1 MFKESILGKFIFAMI
16 KLLKTF
22 EFSVAYQILFKIA
35 NGFSKVFKGSFIYRF
50 FYRED
55 KIQLYT
61 EKSVILRWI
70 DKIMITVISFFSHIY
85 KKIRKINTGSI
96 NNGIYNHINDNGRL
110 KFKNI
115 LGIFIVLMVCVPGD
129 RWNNIYG
136 LLMAFMLTG
145 LYFISLLS
153 GKSYSH
159 RVSKFDIFMLIFM
172 FASFMGIIISGAPA
186 DSIRIFMFFVT
197 AFLFML
203 LIAGCI
209 KNTEDLQSF
218 TGIISIGLILTS
230 LYCIYQGITGVEIDV
245 RLTDITTNQGMPGR
259 AYSTFENPNN
269 YAEYLVMFIPFM
281 AAYALN
287 KQDKKQKALWLFML
301 LIPLA
306 ALVYTYSRS
315 CWVSIAIAAIVFIA
329 FYNYKLLPLLAIF
342 GIAMIPFLPETVMN
356 RILTIGSM
364 KDTSNKYRLV
374 IWEGV
379 LKMLKDTYVMGIGLG
394 PEAFSRLYPSYAD
407 PSAIL
412 APHSHM
418 LFMEV
423 LVELGLLG
431 FVSFILYWI
440 VNLKRL
446 ITTKIR
452 RSISAEQ
459 KNYICAALSSL
470 TGIIFVSGVEYI
482 WFYPR
487 TMFVFFIM
495 LGLIKATLNITKKE
509 RLKD

>member
-1 MFKESILGKFIFAMI
+1 MFKESIPGKIIFAVI

-22 EFSVAYQILFKIA
+22 EFSLIYRILSKA
-35 NGFSKVFKGSFIYRF
+35 KNGFVNVFKGSFIYRF
-50 FYRED
+50 FHHED
-55 KIQLYT
+55 KIQTYT
-61 EKSVILRWI
+61 EKSAILKWI
-70 DKIMITVISFFSHIY
+70 DKILITVISFFSRIY
-85 KKIRKINTGSI
+85 KNIRKVNTGSI
-96 NNGIYNHINDNGRL
+96 NNSLYNLVNKNGRF
-110 KFKNI
+110 KFMNI
-115 LGIFIVLMVCVPGD
+115 LGIFIILMVCVPGNS
-129 RWNNIYG
+129 WNNIYG
-136 LLMAFMLTG
+136 LLMALVLTG
-145 LYFISLLS
+145 LYFVSLLS
-153 GKSYSH
+153 GKSFSH
-159 RVSKFDIFMLIFM
+159 RVSRFDIIMLIFM
-172 FASFMGIIISGAPA
+172 FASFMGIIISLAPT
-186 DSIRIFMFFVT
+186 DSIRIFMFFIT
-197 AFLFML
+197 AFMFML
-203 LIAGCI
+203 LTSGSI
-209 KNTEDLQSF
+209 KKTEDLQSF

-245 RLTDITTNQGMPGR
+245 RLTDMATNQGMPGR

-281 AAYALN
+281 AAYTLN
-287 KQDKKQKALWLFML
+287 KQDKKQKALWFIML
-301 LIPLA
+301 LIPLV

-315 CWVSIAIAAIVFIA
+315 CWVSLLISAVVFIA

-342 GIAMIPFLPETVMN
+342 GIALIPFLPETVMN

-379 LKMLKDTYVMGIGLG
+379 LKMLKDSWVMGIGLG
-394 PEAFSRLYPSYAD
+394 PKAFSLLYPSYAD

-423 LVELGLLG
+423 LVELGILG
-431 FVSFILYWI
+431 FISFILYWVI
-440 VNLKRL
+440 TLKRL

-452 RSISAEQ
+452 RNITKEQ
-459 KNYICAALSSL
+459 KNYICASLSSL

>member
-1 MFKESILGKFIFAMI
+1 MFKESIFGRFIFAVLR
-16 KLLKTF
+16 LLKTF
-22 EFSVAYQILFKIA
+22 EFSAAYRILSGIKNAFVRI
-35 NGFSKVFKGSFIYRF
+35 FKGSVIYRF

-55 KIQLYT
+55 KIGLFT
-61 EKSVILRWI
+61 EKSAILKWA
-70 DKIMITVISFFSHIY
+70 DKIIITVITFFLNIY
-85 KKIRKINTGSI
+85 KSIKKVNTGSI
-96 NNGIYNHINDNGRL
+96 NNGIYNRL
-110 KFKNI
+110 NSKGCLSFKNI
-115 LGIFIVLMVCVPGD
+115 LGIAIILMVCVPGSK
-129 RWNNIYG
+129 WNNMYA
-136 LLMAFMLTG
+136 LLLATALTG
-145 LYFISLLS
+145 LYFLSLLS
-153 GKSYSH
+153 GNRLSH
-159 RVSKFDIFMLIFM
+159 RVSKFDIIMLVFM
-172 FASFMGIIISGAPA
+172 FASFLGIFISLAPS
-186 DSIRIFMFFVT
+186 DSIRIFMFFIT
-197 AFLFML
+197 AFMFML
-203 LIAGCI
+203 LVSGSI
-209 KNTEDLQSF
+209 KKTGDLQSF
-218 TGIISIGLILTS
+218 TGFISVGLILTS
-230 LYCIYQGITGVEIDV
+230 LYCIYQGIVGVEIDV
-245 RLTDITTNQGMPGR
+245 RLTDIATNQGMPGR

-287 KQDKKQKALWLFML
+287 KKDKKQKLLWFFML
-301 LIPLA
+301 LIPLV

-315 CWVSIAIAAIVFIA
+315 CWVSLLIAAVVFIA
-329 FYNYKLLPLLAIF
+329 FYNYKLLPLLAIV
-342 GIAMIPFLPETVMN
+342 GICMLPFLPETVMN

-379 LKMLKDTYVMGIGLG
+379 LKMLKDTWVMGIGLG
-394 PEAFSRLYPSYAD
+394 PKAFSLLYPSYAD

-423 LVELGLLG
+423 LVELGIIG
-431 FVSFILYWI
+431 FASFMLYWVI
-440 VNLKRL
+440 TLKRL

-452 RSISAEQ
+452 RSISNEQ
-459 KNYICAALSSL
+459 KNYICASLASLS
-470 TGIIFVSGVEYI
+470 GMIFVSGVEYI